1 MYITITLE
9 IFNKCKRTMG
19 EGSAE
24 NSGNYIQIILIFSMK
39 TTRLLTMSLPLSA
52 QIKMTVSWD
61 SDNRSLIVIVFRP
74 SENESSGPDVWLT
87 FLHY

>member
-1 MYITITLE
+1 
-9 IFNKCKRTMG
+9 MG

-52 QIKMTVSWD
+52 QMQMTVSWD

-74 SENESSGPDVWLT
+74 SENESSGPDVWLI
-87 FLHY
+87 FLRY